1 MLIKDY
7 FSMQIRITR
16 RLDQEKGFEKVLWFP
31 CCSFLCSDMILA
43 ISGEENCGV
52 SAGCWFACFQENMSI
67 LTSMLRRFE
76 AKQVQVLLQ
85 YKVSAS
91 FQTK

>member
-1 MLIKDY
+1 
-7 FSMQIRITR
+7 MQIRIPK
-16 RLDQEKGFEKVLWFP
+16 RLDQEKALKKFYGFHANRS
-31 CCSFLCSDMILA
+31 CSFLCSDMILA